1 MHRHNGRHAGIVITL
16 SVTAAVTTLLAAL
29 PTAAQAQGGR
39 KMMEQCVDHVL
50 SRLAQV

>member
-16 SVTAAVTTLLAAL
+16 SVAAAVTTLLAAL